1 MSRLCSATFGQ
12 RLAFIATF
20 CNSSNFKQLL
30 LLTGMTAHFYQNVG
44 QLHKSTSCSPKTE
57 FYSILAAA
65 MNAGASLQT
74 HNKNWRAVVIVCVG
88 GGVTPPENMLSA
100 KEWFI
105 GKLFS

>member
-1 MSRLCSATFGQ
+1 MSRLCSATFEQ

-30 LLTGMTAHFYQNVG
+30 LLTGMTARFYQNVG

-57 FYSILAAA
+57 FYPILAAA

-88 GGVTPPENMLSA
+88 GA
-100 KEWFI
+100 
-105 GKLFS
+105 